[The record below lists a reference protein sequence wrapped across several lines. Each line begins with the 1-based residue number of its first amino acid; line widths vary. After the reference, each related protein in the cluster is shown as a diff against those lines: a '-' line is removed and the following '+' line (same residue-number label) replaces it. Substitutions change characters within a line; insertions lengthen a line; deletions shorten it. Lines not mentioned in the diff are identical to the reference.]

1 MYTFKRA
8 PKSNASAKLE
18 YLKSLQEQ
26 SIELYPKKETK
37 SKSYGE
43 QAYDSW
49 MGKKKFNNNW
59 IQFVEEAQKSLLTN
73 AIYYAILEPVL
84 EEQAANSHERSV
96 GAGVINDF
104 VNEHNVPELLNEW
117 AHKSIY
123 LSDISRIIDQHLVSV
138 LETCKEKIKE
148 GLPEEDAFKIE
159 DHDIES
165 FVLDIK
171 DKIPKDVTKI
181 IADRVQD
188 SVDEFIDYNKRNKFE
203 IKKIYDQAKQK
214 IDELDAAENTMD
226 GSQQIIVNTPEDVQ
240 QMQQEA
246 INIAKRKE
254 RAILEAPCNV
264 FNSMT
269 QIMLES
275 IHSVDVLKEAYTTEY
290 NKINFGKVVNDT
302 KVMYSFLECLN
313 TLNMIPINED
323 YIAKMLNGMKKSIS
337 EKK

>member
-26 SIELYPKKETK
+26 SIDLYPRKEEK
-37 SKSYGE
+37 QKSYGE

-49 MGKKKFNNNW
+49 MGKKKFDNNW
-59 IQFVEEAQKSLLTN
+59 INFAEEAQKTLLTN

-84 EEQAANSHERSV
+84 KEHASNSHERNV
-96 GAGVINDF
+96 GVGVINDF

-117 AHKSIY
+117 SHKSIY
-123 LSDISRIIDQHLVSV
+123 LADISRTIDQHLTNI
-138 LETCKEKIKE
+138 LEETKTKIKE

-159 DHDIES
+159 DNDIES

-171 DKIPKDVTKI
+171 DKIPRDVTKI

-188 SVDEFIDYNKRNKFE
+188 SVDEFIDYNKKNKFE

-226 GSQQIIVNTPEDVQ
+226 GSQQIVVNTPEDVQ

-254 RAILEAPCNV
+254 KAILESPCNV

-302 KVMYSFLECLN
+302 KVIYSFLECLN
-313 TLNMIPINED
+313 TLNMIPINES
-323 YIAKMLNGMKKSIS
+323 YITRMLNDMKKSIN
-337 EKK
+337 KKK

>member
-8 PKSNASAKLE
+8 PKSNASVKLE

-26 SIELYPKKETK
+26 TIDLYPKKEEQP
-37 SKSYGE
+37 KSYGE
-43 QAYDSW
+43 HAYDAW
-49 MGKKKFNNNW
+49 MNKKRFDNNW
-59 IQFVEEAQKSLLTN
+59 LSFAEEAQKTLLSN
-73 AIYYAILEPVL
+73 GIYYAILEPVL
-84 EEQAANSHERSV
+84 NEHAANTHERNL
-96 GAGVINDF
+96 GKGVINDF

-117 AHKSIY
+117 THKSIY
-123 LSDISRIIDQHLVSV
+123 LADISRTIDQHLDKL
-138 LETCKEKIKE
+138 LEDCKEKIKE
-148 GLPEEDAFKIE
+148 GLPEEDAYKIE
-159 DHDIES
+159 DNDIEG

-171 DKIPKDVTKI
+171 DKIPRDVTKI

-188 SVDEFIDYNKRNKFE
+188 SVDDFIDFNKKNKYA
-203 IKKIYDQAKQK
+203 IKQIYDNAKQR
-214 IDELDAAENTMD
+214 IDELDAAENTQD
-226 GSQQIIVNTPEDVQ
+226 GSQEIVSNTPEDIQ

-254 RAILEAPCNV
+254 REILESPCNV

-275 IHSVDVLKEAYTTEY
+275 IHSVDVLREAYSTEY

-313 TLNMIPINED
+313 TLNMIPIDEG
-323 YIAKMLNGMKKSIS
+323 YITKMLSDMKKSIN
-337 EKK
+337 KK